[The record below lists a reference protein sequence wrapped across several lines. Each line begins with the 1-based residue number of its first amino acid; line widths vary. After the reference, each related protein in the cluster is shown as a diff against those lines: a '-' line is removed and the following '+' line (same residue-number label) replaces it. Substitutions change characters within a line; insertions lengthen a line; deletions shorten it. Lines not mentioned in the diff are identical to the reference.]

1 MHFLNNFVIP
11 YFTHHVHICI
21 SEEVRAQFRREIQVC
36 ISNSLGCFLSS
47 MIVYSMNPYFLFR
60 TECDICIVETTL
72 WLKENKKKE
81 DLSNFIAKCR
91 IVSCVQTIQSTDAVE

>member
-1 MHFLNNFVIP
+1 MP
-11 YFTHHVHICI
+11 
-21 SEEVRAQFRREIQVC
+21 FRREIQVC
-36 ISNSLGCFLSS
+36 ISNFLGCFLSS